1 MAETKII
8 ILDFDG
14 TLGDTAS
21 VIIKTMHETIREMGL
36 PTRTDAE
43 CVAMIGLRL
52 VEIPPVLFP
61 ECNIDVDLY
70 ADTYRRLFDIHNKD
84 GAVKLYPHV
93 IETLKALKARGLT
106 LTIASSRGQTSLSQF
121 VKNLGLTEIITYILG
136 AGDVENGKPHPE
148 AIFKTLDKYG
158 FTPDQAIMV
167 GDTIFDIQMGINA
180 GTRTCGVTYGNGSRE
195 SLSPADWLI
204 DEFSELLALAC
215 PITEEKPWPAATKG
229 GGSCISTSN
238 CLTLQSHHLLENM
251 VGKYKVITLC
261 GSTKFKEQYLEAQ
274 KRLTLEG
281 NIVISV
287 GLFGHS
293 GDDEVWTEGTKAML
307 DDMHKRKIDMAD
319 EIFVIN
325 VGGYIGESTRGEI
338 AYAESKGIVVKYLE

>member
-1 MAETKII
+1 MTETKII

-36 PTRTDAE
+36 PTRTDEQCA
-43 CVAMIGLRL
+43 AMIGLRL

-61 ECNIDVDLY
+61 ECDIDVDLY

-84 GAVKLYPHV
+84 GAVNLYPNV
-93 IETLKALKARGLT
+93 IETLKALKARGIT
-106 LTIASSRGQTSLSQF
+106 LTIASSRGQASLSQF
-121 VKNLGLTEIITYILG
+121 VKNLGLTDIITYILG

-204 DEFSELLALAC
+204 DDFSELLELLSNAL
-215 PITEEKPWPAATKG
+215 PQWRP
-229 GGSCISTSN
+229 
-238 CLTLQSHHLLENM
+238 
-251 VGKYKVITLC
+251 
-261 GSTKFKEQYLEAQ
+261 
-274 KRLTLEG
+274 
-281 NIVISV
+281 
-287 GLFGHS
+287 
-293 GDDEVWTEGTKAML
+293 
-307 DDMHKRKIDMAD
+307 
-319 EIFVIN
+319 EI
-325 VGGYIGESTRGEI
+325 
-338 AYAESKGIVVKYLE
+338 